1 MTALVHSAFSIC
13 RGSGLKTCLLDH
25 RRRPWPCFF
34 PWPFRDTLCGRS
46 QTQALHDFSA
56 ALLRTVDHDLVL
68 LASALPLKVFTL
80 ESTMLAE
87 LPRRSPRT
95 KPRAL
100 ASSSLPI
107 FASSGK
113 GLCRHVLG
121 FTFLA
126 YLHDQDPKHPKYA
139 EKAHAPFKLVR

>member
-80 ESTMLAE
+80 DTLAAKQH
-87 LPRRSPRT
+87 L
-95 KPRAL
+95 
-100 ASSSLPI
+100 
-107 FASSGK
+107 
-113 GLCRHVLG
+113 
-121 FTFLA
+121 
-126 YLHDQDPKHPKYA
+126 HPKWSNHSA
-139 EKAHAPFKLVR
+139 AFHLLHATYKHML